1 MIIVK
6 SFSLVLLTTN
16 DSTSIITFI
25 GNTPN

>member
-6 SFSLVLLTTN
+6 SFSLILLTMS
-16 DSTSIITFI
+16 DSISIITFI